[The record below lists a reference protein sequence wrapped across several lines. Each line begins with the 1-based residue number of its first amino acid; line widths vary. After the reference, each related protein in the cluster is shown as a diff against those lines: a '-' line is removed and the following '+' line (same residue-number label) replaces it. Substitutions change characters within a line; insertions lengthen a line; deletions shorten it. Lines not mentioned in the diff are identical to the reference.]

1 MVTVQP
7 LLLLPSNAHTYV
19 TCLGEEE
26 YARQNKI
33 VYKPLR
39 MYLGRTREG
48 QNAGRY
54 NQPNFS
60 GEIAI

>member
-1 MVTVQP
+1 MFANINPFVASYQHMYEKE
-7 LLLLPSNAHTYV
+7 LE
-19 TCLGEEE
+19 EEE

-60 GEIAI
+60 GEIAV